1 MGADCGD
8 KRRDR
13 LAVGSARKDTGAVND
28 APGGDLLDRDL
39 KGLRPGISR
48 GVADGERVGGA
59 SCRRDANAAGIRRP
73 DWFWLRFESHRFS
86 IRHSITELRAFSL
99 VDGPGTRIET
109 LDGKLLAAE
118 SFQSDAVVFQ
128 LLSGLFLAR
137 AAFNCQVLLPAGK
150 QSPNRKEENDTQEH
164 RRINQGVLD
173 GRFSFRGTL
182 RPRASVSM
190 LASPNDRRD

>member
-13 LAVGSARKDTGAVND
+13 LVVGQREKTPGAVDD
-28 APGGDLLDRDL
+28 APGSDLLDRDL
-39 KGLRPGISR
+39 KGLRPSISR

-73 DWFWLRFESHRFS
+73 DRIWLRLETHRFS

-99 VDGPGTRIET
+99 VYGPGTRIET
-109 LDGKLLAAE
+109 LDGKRLAAE
-118 SFQSDAVVFQ
+118 LFQRAAVVFQ

-137 AAFNCQVLLPAGK
+137 SAFNC
-150 QSPNRKEENDTQEH
+150 
-164 RRINQGVLD
+164 
-173 GRFSFRGTL
+173 
-182 RPRASVSM
+182 
-190 LASPNDRRD
+190 